1 MFNSKYSK
9 FLTILLVVAIIAI
22 VVLLG
27 FFGYDLY
34 IKYFKDKD
42 AQHAIAQFEQEIED
56 NNQNTVDIGGEIEGV
71 GETNIGGDQTN
82 KGKTQLSGYYVIG
95 TIEIPKINIK
105 YPVLENVTKGSI
117 EVSVAMLSG
126 PGLNQVGNTVIVG
139 HNYRNGTM
147 FSKLSKLSN
156 GDTIYVTDYSGNRL
170 KYTIYNIYETTAE
183 DYDYSTRDTQGG
195 IEISLST
202 CVTNNSKKRTIVWA
216 KAE

>member
-1 MFNSKYSK
+1 MFNSKYSS
-9 FLTILLVVAIIAI
+9 FLTVLLVVAIIAI
-22 VVLLG
+22 LVLLG

-34 IKYFKDKD
+34 VKYFKDKD
-42 AQHAIAQFEQEIED
+42 AQEAIAQFEKELEEKNDENI
-56 NNQNTVDIGGEIEGV
+56 VDVGQIEGV
-71 GETNIGGDQTN
+71 GETNIGGGTS
-82 KGKTQLSGYYVIG
+82 KGKTQLQGYNVIG
-95 TIEIPKINIK
+95 TIEIPKIDIK

-156 GDTIYVTDYSGNRL
+156 GDTIYITDYSGTRL
-170 KYTIYNIYETTAE
+170 KYTIYNIYETDAS

-202 CVTNNSKKRTIVWA
+202 CVTNNSKKRTIIWA

>member
-1 MFNSKYSK
+1 MFNSKYSN
-9 FLTILLVVAIIAI
+9 FLTVLLVVAIIAI
-22 VVLLG
+22 LVLLG

-34 IKYFKDKD
+34 VKYFKNKD
-42 AQHAIAQFEQEIED
+42 AHEAISQFEKEVED
-56 NNQNTVDIGGEIEGV
+56 NQNTLDTGDIEGV
-71 GETNIGGDQTN
+71 GETNIGGGAS
-82 KGKTQLSGYYVIG
+82 KGKTQLQGYNVIG
-95 TIEIPKINIK
+95 TIEIPKIDIK

-156 GDTIYVTDYSGNRL
+156 GDTIYITDYSGTRL
-170 KYTIYNIYETTAE
+170 KYTIYNIYETDAS

-202 CVTNNSKKRTIVWA
+202 CVTNNSKRRTIIWA